1 MFKSTL
7 PMIFASTSPAIYAS
21 NLRAGSRTLPD
32 FWDGRIIA
40 KQYREHKQR
49 DWNFIKPAP
58 YHMISTCSPNFS
70 SLYDW
75 QDPDMCLTGL
85 QKGQRR
91 WIAQCK
97 QVAPAKEREKE
108 SQSLVKEATFAEPI
122 ILGKHLK
129 NNKLNYDKNFY
140 SETMSLRLW
149 SID

>member
-1 MFKSTL
+1 MFKRTF
-7 PMIFASTSPAIYAS
+7 PVIFASTSPAIYVN
-21 NLRAGSRTLPD
+21 NLRAVSRTLPD

-75 QDPDMCLTGL
+75 QNPDMCSPGL

-91 WIAQCK
+91 WIA
-97 QVAPAKEREKE
+97 
-108 SQSLVKEATFAEPI
+108 
-122 ILGKHLK
+122 
-129 NNKLNYDKNFY
+129 
-140 SETMSLRLW
+140 
-149 SID
+149 